1 MLLCASDG
9 ASKHVGEDREEDA
22 MGFRAL
28 VAGLAAAAVG
38 LCAWGGAAKA
48 DDAAVAQFYKGRT
61 IQLYIGYSVGGG
73 YDLYARELARYLGNH
88 IPGHPSIVP
97 QNMPGAGSLRLAN
110 YLYNVAP
117 KDGTAIA
124 TFARGMATYSLL
136 GGTGI
141 QFDARKFAWL
151 GSITDEVS
159 VCAFW
164 HTSGVETWQDMLTK
178 SYTIGGTGTA
188 SDTDIFPKALKNIF
202 HLKLKLVTGFPG
214 GSDIVLAMERGE
226 VNGRCGWSWSSLE
239 SRNKNMYDTKQIFV
253 PVQLALRKHED
264 LPNVPLV
271 TELTKDPK
279 ELQALKLIFS
289 RQTMARP
296 YVAPPGIPADREA
309 ALRQAFDDTMKDPA
323 FLAEA
328 KKADLE
334 VHPVTGAEIDTLLA
348 DVYASPP
355 EAIQLAKDAA
365 NGN

>member
-1 MLLCASDG
+1 MS
-9 ASKHVGEDREEDA
+9 
-22 MGFRAL
+22 GFRAW
-28 VAGLAAAAVG
+28 ALAALAISAGVWGSAAR
-38 LCAWGGAAKA
+38 A

-73 YDLYARELARYLGNH
+73 YDLYARVLARHLGDH
-88 IPGHPSIVP
+88 VPGHPTIVP

-141 QFDARKFAWL
+141 QFDARKFTWL
-151 GSITDEVS
+151 GSVTDEVS
-159 VCAFW
+159 VCAF
-164 HTSGVETWQDMLTK
+164 TQKSGIQTWQDMLTK

-202 HLKLKLVTGFPG
+202 HLKLKLITGFPG
-214 GSDIVLAMERGE
+214 GADVVLALERNE
-226 VNGRCGWSWSSLE
+226 VDGRCGWSWSSLV
-239 SRNKNMYDTKQIFV
+239 SRNKQLYDTKQITV

-271 TELTKDPK
+271 TDLTKDPK

-296 YVAPPGIPADREA
+296 YVAPAGLPDDRKQ
-309 ALRQAFDDTMKDPA
+309 ALRQAFDATMKDPA
-323 FLAEA
+323 FLDEA
-328 KKADLE
+328 QKTDLE
-334 VHPVTGAEIDTLLA
+334 VHPVSGAEIDTLLA
-348 DVYASPP
+348 DLYSSPP
-355 EAIQLAKDAA
+355 EVVQLAKEASE
-365 NGN
+365 GP